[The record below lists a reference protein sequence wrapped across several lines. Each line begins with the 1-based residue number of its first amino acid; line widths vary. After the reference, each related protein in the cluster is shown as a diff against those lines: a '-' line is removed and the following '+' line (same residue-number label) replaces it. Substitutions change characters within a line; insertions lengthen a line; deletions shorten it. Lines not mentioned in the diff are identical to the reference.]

1 MSIVL
6 VRATVAGGSGRAT
19 GGAGRG
25 AGASAGSGS
34 RALFPGASSTADRGC
49 ESVAELVGASGS

>member
-6 VRATVAGGSGRAT
+6 VRAMAGGGSGRAT

-25 AGASAGSGS
+25 AGAGSDPG
-34 RALFPGASSTADRGC
+34 ALFPGASSDTDRGC
-49 ESVAELVGASGS
+49 ESVAELFGASGS

>member
-1 MSIVL
+1 MSTVL
-6 VRATVAGGSGRAT
+6 VRAMAGGGASGRAT

-25 AGASAGSGS
+25 ADAGSGS
-34 RALFPGASSTADRGC
+34 GALFLEASSDTDRGC